1 MLSVR
6 TIILC
11 LSKFNFLPCG
21 QASYV
26 LCKVWKLYPE
36 YRKKET
42 KRLKNFKINQLGSCR
57 SSVNPLSTKKY
68 FVSNFFQNLYKH
80 PPRCPITE
88 HTFVFWNKSLLKSYR
103 NFYIF
108 GFLTVRNYP
117 WFFFTAESL
126 SLAEFESVGILEISW
141 SVLKI
146 LAKQFSFF

>member
-1 MLSVR
+1 MELLDGHFTRISSK
-6 TIILC
+6 IKLC
-11 LSKFNFLPCG
+11 SIDTCSKFPWCSGYHICLTRRRSLVRSRTETYFDPLYVKKFL
-21 QASYV
+21 
-26 LCKVWKLYPE
+26 
-36 YRKKET
+36 
-42 KRLKNFKINQLGSCR
+42 
-57 SSVNPLSTKKY
+57 
-68 FVSNFFQNLYKH
+68 VSDFSQNLYKH
-80 PPRCPITE
+80 PPRSPDKRTYIR
-88 HTFVFWNKSLLKSYR
+88 FWNKSLLKSYR